1 MKLQVLSTIV
11 TGLGLAMPAVSATFS
26 PTFDTPGFVG
36 TQFNVEPDPSYNEF
50 YSENF
55 GITVSNAYLYVDP
68 RDTFDGIGIA
78 NGFLEENNSPDEAGR
93 IDFLD
98 TTDFVDL
105 SYAAIFSGGTYEA
118 YDADG
123 MLLDSFSTGPGTSVG
138 ETTLDGGIISYI
150 LFTGTGGEVGVSA
163 LTYNFDGVT
172 DGVNNDLP
180 GTVID
185 VPVSPV
191 PLPASGLML
200 FAALAAGGLMRRK
213 AKQS

>member
-1 MKLQVLSTIV
+1 MTS
-11 TGLGLAMPAVSATFS
+11 LGLALPASSATFS
-26 PTFDTPGFVG
+26 PTFDTPSFTG
-36 TQFNVEPDPSYNEF
+36 TQFNVEPDPAYNDF
-50 YSENF
+50 YSDNF
-55 GITVSNAYLYVDP
+55 GITVSNAYLYVDI

-78 NGFLEENNSPDEAGR
+78 NGFLEENNAPDQIGR

-118 YDADG
+118 YDSSG
-123 MLLDSFSTGPGTSVG
+123 SLLDSFSTGPGTSVG

-150 LFTGTGGEVGVSA
+150 LFSGVGGEVGVSA
-163 LTYNFDGVT
+163 LTYNYDGIT
-172 DGVNNDLP
+172 DGVNTDIP
-180 GTVID
+180 GTDVTAPVD

-200 FAALAAGGLMRRK
+200 LAALAAGGLIRRK
-213 AKQS
+213 ATKQR